1 MARIATKWPLLLV
14 AGKPV
19 TPEQAD
25 DILLR
30 SCGGYFTGND
40 PAWERQIAAILGIP
54 FRTGYPRMDWQACAA
69 WYKSIGGLDLHY
81 LNNSRVYSAWIG
93 GPRGWCDW
101 DGRIGCGEWNI
112 GKWPGVSEV
121 EEDLAAVAATWP
133 FLQMRVQL
141 VDNEGEGDL
150 CGEWAVTGGK
160 AMEVEPGGLIVAP
173 EFDTDAAVLG
183 LVFGH
188 GRERGVSPE
197 RLASAYARIRTAQP

>member
-1 MARIATKWPLLLV
+1 VDRRTQGLVRLGRPDRLRELEHRQVAR
-14 AGKPV
+14 
-19 TPEQAD
+19 
-25 DILLR
+25 
-30 SCGGYFTGND
+30 
-40 PAWERQIAAILGIP
+40 
-54 FRTGYPRMDWQACAA
+54 
-69 WYKSIGGLDLHY
+69 
-81 LNNSRVYSAWIG
+81 
-93 GPRGWCDW
+93 
-101 DGRIGCGEWNI
+101 
-112 GKWPGVSEV
+112 VSEV